1 MINNQNIK
9 FCLGIDPNPIER
21 NFDHF
26 KESVYKHMEI
36 LDVCAPLLKDHII
49 KPQLAFFLSYGSKGL
64 LLLEELIARF
74 QAQYIVILDAKFN
87 DISTSLK
94 AYLNF
99 AFQSLGAHGITIS
112 PFLGEKSL
120 QITFEE
126 CGRHSGKK
134 GRVYV
139 LCATSES
146 STNNL
151 SFIQDNWQKTLL
163 ACSEIRDEIF
173 QNEKSHQK
181 IAGVVV
187 GANRKNILLSEELK
201 QSKLSV
207 LVPGL
212 GAQSNDIS
220 IIQNCKSHPN
230 EITFPFSRAI
240 FSGGNISTDTMSK
253 NLTSIQQYF

>member
-1 MINNQNIK
+1 MKNNQNIK
-9 FCLGIDPNPIER
+9 LCLGIDPNPTER
-21 NFDHF
+21 NLNQL

-36 LDVCAPLLKDHII
+36 LDVFAPSLKDHII

-74 QAQYIVILDAKFN
+74 QNQYTIILDAKFN

-120 QITFEE
+120 QMAFEE
-126 CGRHSGKK
+126 CGKHSGKK

-163 ACSEIRDEIF
+163 ACSEIRNDIF
-173 QNEKSHQK
+173 QDEKSYQN
-181 IAGVVV
+181 IAGVVI

-201 QSKLSV
+201 KSKLSV
-207 LVPGL
+207 LAPGL
-212 GAQSNDIS
+212 GAQSNDLN
-220 IIQNCKSHPN
+220 IIQNCKNHPN

-240 FSGGNISTDTMSK
+240 FSGGNIDMDTMAQ